1 MYRIGIKHSGSVIAI
16 ANLSEEEEKILD
28 ERNVEFMIELFEKKF
43 GLDIGEYGLH
53 EYEYFIGNF
62 FILIRSEDL
71 IDLREFKLNKFL

>member
-1 MYRIGIKHSGSVIAI
+1 MYRIGIKQKGSVIAI
-16 ANLSEEEEKILD
+16 ANLSEEEKILD
-28 ERNVEFMIELFEKKF
+28 ERNLEFMIELFEKKF

-71 IDLREFKLNKFL
+71 REFKLSQLL